1 MKTTRK
7 VPKWLAALAVLALVA
22 SACGDDED
30 VAPATTAAPTTT
42 EAAMPDVALAD
53 VCPNPIVVQ
62 TDWFPEAEHSEL
74 YQLAGPGGDI
84 DSTNGTYT
92 SEIDGTGV
100 MLEVRAGGPYIG
112 FQNDIS
118 LLYQDPDIHLAYTN
132 TDEQVRLSASQ
143 PTIGIVAPRDKN
155 PQIVMWDPGCVLL

>member
-1 MKTTRK
+1 MKPTRK
-7 VPKWLAALAVLALVA
+7 VPRWLAALAVLALVVA
-22 SACGDDED
+22 ACGDGDDD
-30 VAPATTAAPTTT
+30 VAETTAAPTPTT
-42 EAAMPDVALAD
+42 AAPTETTAAEPAMPDVALAD
-53 VCPNPIVVQ
+53 VCPSTIVVQ

-74 YQLAGPGGDI
+74 YHLAGPGGDI

-92 SEIDGTGV
+92 NEIGDTGV

-118 LLYQDPDIHLAYTN
+118 LLYQDPSIHLAYTN

-143 PTIGIVAPRDKN
+143 PTIGLSLPVTRTPRS
-155 PQIVMWDPGCVLL
+155 